1 MNYTRQCWSKT
12 LKCTKIHTDLV
23 SVLSLT
29 IFFCFLPFVF
39 YTSVKM
45 QGDSKNRNTGKVI
58 FWKLL
63 DNNKQNKANEHQQS
77 GRKPGGGGTPAN
89 FG

>member
-1 MNYTRQCWSKT
+1 
-12 LKCTKIHTDLV
+12 
-23 SVLSLT
+23 
-29 IFFCFLPFVF
+29 
-39 YTSVKM
+39 M

-77 GRKPGGGGTPAN
+77 GRKPGGGGGVLSRILNRGVPRRFVN
-89 FG
+89 PNPI